1 MGHGIGMNVHE
12 RPFLSPEDGTRLE
25 AGMAFTD
32 EPSIMIPGRYSVR
45 IEDIIVV
52 EEHGGR
58 MLNSYSNRLVAN
70 A

>member
-1 MGHGIGMNVHE
+1 
-12 RPFLSPEDGTRLE
+12 
-25 AGMAFTD
+25 MAFTD